1 MTLHLSQPLALITHS
16 VRAAKQDIQRGV
28 YRENKQKANKS
39 QKCGDIL
46 RRVALEWL
54 ETSDIELRYPH
65 TTAPKSMAHLD
76 QAGVRRGSFVARNG
90 LEDGGCSIVVP
101 FRDLEEKRLHTFA
114 PTDV

>member
-54 ETSDIELRYPH
+54 ETSDIEQRYAH
-65 TTAPKSMAHLD
+65 TTAPNVHGSPRPGRCASWFL
-76 QAGVRRGSFVARNG
+76 RRTERS
-90 LEDGGCSIVVP
+90 
-101 FRDLEEKRLHTFA
+101 
-114 PTDV
+114 

>member
-1 MTLHLSQPLALITHS
+1 
-16 VRAAKQDIQRGV
+16 
-28 YRENKQKANKS
+28 
-39 QKCGDIL
+39 
-46 RRVALEWL
+46 
-54 ETSDIELRYPH
+54 
-65 TTAPKSMAHLD
+65 MAHLD